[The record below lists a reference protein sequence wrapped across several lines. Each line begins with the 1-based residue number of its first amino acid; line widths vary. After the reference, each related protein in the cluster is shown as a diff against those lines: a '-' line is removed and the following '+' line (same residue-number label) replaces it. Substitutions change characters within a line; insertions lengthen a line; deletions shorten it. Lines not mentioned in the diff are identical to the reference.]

1 MWGSQWTP
9 CWTWAMAK
17 KASHILGGISVAIR
31 SRDVV
36 FPDVHHLRDCSGHH
50 LGLLRTRFTGGR
62 WGKVARSRAVAQDT
76 WAGRGCRRCTCS
88 GEIIWL
94 SKTAWWHVHETGA
107 TFFSEVKSERTRGSR
122 HKLEHGKCQ
131 LSIRK
136 TKLPWACWMLEHT
149 VQGVSGISILRNMLK
164 ECHQLS
170 AQTGLALS
178 QGLDHRTPTDPFH
191 LTLS

>member
-1 MWGSQWTP
+1 MLDMSQQCPHGKEGQPHPGRHQCSHQIQGCGLLW
-9 CWTWAMAK
+9 CSSFKRLQWASPQGEEPK
-17 KASHILGGISVAIR
+17 
-31 SRDVV
+31 
-36 FPDVHHLRDCSGHH
+36 
-50 LGLLRTRFTGGR
+50 LLRTRFTGGR

-94 SKTAWWHVHETGA
+94 SKTAWWHVHEIGA
-107 TFFSEVKSERTRGSR
+107 TLFSEVKSERTRGRR

-136 TKLPWACWMLEHT
+136 KLPWAYWMLEHT
-149 VQGVSGISILRNMLK
+149 VQGVCGISILRNMLK